1 MRGILVQS
9 LTSRGVP
16 FDVAFE
22 VANAVREEVAK
33 LQRVE
38 PRELARLIEQHLP
51 ESYDLDAIP
60 LQSVAVPSVS
70 VSVSVSNAEGSPFS
84 KGILATSLQGSGLD
98 PSDAYEVALALE
110 AELTREGLRQ
120 IDRVALRDRVAVNI
134 EREHGDKA
142 ANRYRT
148 LRVALEDGKP
158 ILLLLGGSSGVGKT
172 SIAVEVARRL
182 EISHVVGTDAI
193 RQIMRLMFSRDLLP
207 EIHSSTFAAYKVIQ
221 APPADT
227 DPVIPAFL
235 EQAQKISVGVQAL
248 LDRAVEESYSMM
260 IEGVNV
266 VPGLVDLE
274 RYRDR
279 AHVIMLIV
287 AGLNED
293 AYRKRFRG
301 RADQVRER
309 SADHY
314 LSYFKEILSIQD
326 HVLAAAETHGT
337 PIIDNVNLDAAVLSV
352 IRSIIASL
360 DRSLPRAAEAND
372 PS

>member
-60 LQSVAVPSVS
+60 LQSVAVPS

-248 LDRAVEESYSMM
+248 LDRAVEESYS
-260 IEGVNV
+260 IDRKSV
-266 VPGLVDLE
+266 V
-274 RYRDR
+274 
-279 AHVIMLIV
+279 
-287 AGLNED
+287 
-293 AYRKRFRG
+293 
-301 RADQVRER
+301 
-309 SADHY
+309 
-314 LSYFKEILSIQD
+314 
-326 HVLAAAETHGT
+326 
-337 PIIDNVNLDAAVLSV
+337 
-352 IRSIIASL
+352 
-360 DRSLPRAAEAND
+360 
-372 PS
+372 